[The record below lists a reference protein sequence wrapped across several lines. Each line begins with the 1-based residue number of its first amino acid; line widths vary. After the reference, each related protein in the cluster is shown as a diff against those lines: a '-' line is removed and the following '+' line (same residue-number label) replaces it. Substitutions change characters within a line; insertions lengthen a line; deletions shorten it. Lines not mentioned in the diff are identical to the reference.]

1 MTLSLSAALGP
12 GGGADNGASA
22 LSILITLKDANDKV
36 VARGRLPADPRR
48 GGRLQVQDAKLWWPR
63 YMSDTPGYL
72 YTIVVEVLSKDG
84 SNVSDVYRM
93 KYGTQEGSTI
103 LFVCA
108 LCNASV

>member
-1 MTLSLSAALGP
+1 
-12 GGGADNGASA
+12 
-22 LSILITLKDANDKV
+22 
-36 VARGRLPADPRR
+36 
-48 GGRLQVQDAKLWWPR
+48 
-63 YMSDTPGYL
+63 MSDTPGYL

>member
-1 MTLSLSAALGP
+1 M
-12 GGGADNGASA
+12 
-22 LSILITLKDANDKV
+22 
-36 VARGRLPADPRR
+36 
-48 GGRLQVQDAKLWWPR
+48 QDAKLWWPR

-103 LFVCA
+103 LCLSVCVCVHSYS
-108 LCNASV
+108 LCLCTAMSTL